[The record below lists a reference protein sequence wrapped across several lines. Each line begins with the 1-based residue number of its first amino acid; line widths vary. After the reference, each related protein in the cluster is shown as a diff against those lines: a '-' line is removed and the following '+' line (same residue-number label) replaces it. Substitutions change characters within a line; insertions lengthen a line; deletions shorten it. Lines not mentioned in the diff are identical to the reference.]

1 MPATRLHRSL
11 AGTGAAVAAAMIA
24 LVESSAVAAAS
35 SSCPGAELVAG
46 AQPGADAEAAVACVV
61 NQERRSRGLPVLDGD
76 RALVRA
82 GRRHA
87 ADMVRREYFSHVS
100 PAGQTLAAR
109 LRAAGYIAGGSWAAG
124 EVLAW
129 GTGERSTPAAVV
141 AAWMRSPGHR
151 RVLLGSRYR
160 DIGVGSVRGTP
171 TGAAGGATYAAAL
184 GVTWP

>member
-1 MPATRLHRSL
+1 VAAAVLIPLGLSS
-11 AGTGAAVAAAMIA
+11 AAVAAPA
-24 LVESSAVAAAS
+24 
-35 SSCPGAELVAG
+35 SCPGAALLAG
-46 AQPGADAEAAVACVV
+46 GQSGADAEAAVACVV
-61 NQERRSRGLPVLDGD
+61 NEERRSRGLPALDAD
-76 RALVRA
+76 RALARA
-82 GRRHA
+82 GQRHA
-87 ADMVRREYFSHVS
+87 TDMVRREYFSHVS
-100 PAGQTLAAR
+100 PAGHTLAAR
-109 LRAAGYIAGGSWAAG
+109 LRAAGYTAGRSWAAG

-129 GTGERSTPAAVV
+129 GTGQRSTPAAVV